1 MVSRRTLAPGLL
13 AVSVVLAACGGK
25 QVTESPDGLAQT
37 PPPIPKGAETV
48 AFERAEPQLAAGDE
62 AAGQAPTSEPTG
74 SKYWGIA
81 PGEPLPLIWEDL
93 MPAGAEEEL
102 LRQQQ
107 EFLAMLE
114 RRYSANAT
122 TLRDARP
129 FEEIEEGSEFDYMP
143 QLGTFHVVE
152 DLDGELIR
160 IPGYAVPFD
169 FDADQRQ
176 SEFLFVPYMGACIHT
191 PPPPPNQI
199 IFVRADPAIQIRDIW
214 APYWLEGELST
225 EEHRNGLGDAA
236 YALRLDQLEPYPAP

>member
-37 PPPIPKGAETV
+37 PPPIPEGAETV

-81 PGEPLPLIWEDL
+81 PGEPLPIMWEDL
-93 MPAGAEEEL
+93 MPAGAEEAL

-107 EFLAMLE
+107 EFFNMLE
-114 RRYSANAT
+114 ERYAANAS
-122 TLRDARP
+122 TLGDATSLDAV
-129 FEEIEEGSEFDYMP
+129 EEGSALDYMP
-143 QLGTFHVVE
+143 QFGTFDAVE

-160 IPGYAVPFD
+160 IPGYVVPFD
-169 FDADQRQ
+169 FDVRQRHR
-176 SEFLFVPYMGACIHT
+176 EFLFVPYMGACIHT

-199 IFVRADPAIQIRDIW
+199 IFVRADPAMRIKDIW
-214 APYWLEGELST
+214 VPYWLEGELST
-225 EEHRNGLGDAA
+225 EENRNELGDAA
-236 YALRLDQLEPYPAP
+236 YTLRLDQLEPYPAP